1 MNRRQKGFTLV
12 EIMIVVVILGIVASI
27 AFSAFSDNTRDA
39 QRVRGIADMTSL
51 NDAVGRFYQ
60 NNFSYDG
67 LNDAA
72 LPALAVNGGITLT
85 DQYTFAIVV
94 AADGQSYTLTAT
106 PVDPGLGADIVATD
120 VTGVQR

>member
-1 MNRRQKGFTLV
+1 MNQRQKGFTLI
-12 EIMIVVVILGIVASI
+12 EIMIVVVILGIVSSI
-27 AFSAFSDNTRDA
+27 AFSAFSDNSRDA

-67 LNDAA
+67 LDDAA
-72 LPALAVNGGITLT
+72 LPGLAVNAGISLT
-85 DQYTFAIVV
+85 DQYVFTIVV

-106 PVDPGLGADIVATD
+106 PVDPRLGANIVATD